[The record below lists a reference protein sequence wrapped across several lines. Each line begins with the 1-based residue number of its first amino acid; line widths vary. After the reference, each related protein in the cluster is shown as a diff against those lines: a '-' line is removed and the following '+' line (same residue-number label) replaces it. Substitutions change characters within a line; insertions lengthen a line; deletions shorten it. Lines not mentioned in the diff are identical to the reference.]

1 VATEQEQTM
10 RTIILAVVI
19 GLGSLGVAAAEA
31 DSPVIGAWTATAGC
45 RHGGGETLSLTITRD
60 ADGQLRG
67 ATNWA
72 LSSSDGRPGP
82 VVSFTT
88 VTAKGNTLAA
98 TTTANGRTIRLTAT
112 IDGDTIS
119 GGWLK
124 DGDDDTW
131 TFTGKR
137 LATPAVNRPPR

>member
-1 VATEQEQTM
+1 M
-10 RTIILAVVI
+10 RTIILAVVV
-19 GLGSLGVAAAEA
+19 GVGSLGVARAQA
-31 DSPVIGAWTATAGC
+31 DSAVTGTWTATAGC
-45 RHGGGETLSLTITRD
+45 RHGGGETLSLNVTRD

-82 VVSFTT
+82 VAPFTT

-119 GGWLK
+119 GSWLT

-137 LATPAVNRPPR
+137 QATPAANRPPR